1 MSETNKVFFA
11 PELFIK
17 NGVYDVSFYQ
27 KAFGAIELR
36 RFLNDDGSYHVS
48 ELSIEGAVFHLH
60 EITSKTS
67 LLEPSMHNGTTVV
80 IGLFVPDVHAFINKA
95 IAAGATEVSPVQ
107 DYDYGYRQGSVKDP
121 FGHQWQIQMKI

>member
-1 MSETNKVFFA
+1 MNQINQVFFA

-27 KAFGAIELR
+27 KAFGAVELR
-36 RFLNDDGSYHVS
+36 KFLNNDGSYHVS

-60 EITSKTS
+60 ETVKTS
-67 LLEPSMHNGTTVV
+67 EFEPERYNGTTVV
-80 IGLFVPDVHAFINKA
+80 IGLFVPDVHAFMNKA
-95 IAAGATEVSPVQ
+95 LAAGAVEVSPVQ
-107 DYDYGYRQGSVKDP
+107 DYDYGYRQGSIRDP